1 MASFE
6 SAVEP
11 ILAKYRHDPTKLLQI
26 LRETQDALDW
36 ISAETQS
43 FIAARLD
50 IARTRVESVTQF
62 YAHLYDAPRGK
73 YRILFSD
80 NITDRMVGSVA
91 LFERM
96 LAHFGVA
103 PGETSSDGLVSID
116 FTPCTGLC
124 DHGAAMLVNNIAIG
138 RLDDERIDQI
148 AELVRARKPI
158 ADWPAALFAI
168 DDNIYRRVTLTGVPY
183 IAGSGLDAAIRLGRA
198 GIFDEIKRSGLR
210 GRGGAG
216 FPTATKIEGARNA
229 PGIEK
234 YVVCNA
240 DEGEPG
246 TFKDRV
252 LLTSFSARVLD
263 GMAIAAFAAGAS
275 KGFIYLRGEYEYLR
289 PKLQREI
296 EDMRASGRLGVSIR
310 GAAGFDFDVEIHMGA
325 GAYICCE
332 GAAQI
337 ESLEGKPGRPRVK
350 PPSMVI
356 RGYKGMPTIVDNVE
370 TLAHLTEIA
379 LEGGASFARRGT
391 RASTGTKLLSVA
403 GDCARPGIYE
413 YEFGVMISHV
423 LKDCGAVSPIAV
435 QVGGAS
441 GVLITPDEF
450 SRKIAFEDVST
461 AGAFM
466 IFGPDRDI
474 FDVARNFAHFFAHE
488 SCGFCTPCRVGT
500 TVQKNL
506 MDKIAEGR
514 GSRYEVNDLL
524 RLTDFM
530 RRTSHCGLGETAG
543 NAVRDTWMKFRP
555 AFERRLVPYDFAPEV
570 DLDAALEPTRVAA
583 HRDDA
588 AAHIIAE
595 G

>member
-6 SAVEP
+6 PAVEP
-11 ILAKYRHDPTKLLQI
+11 ILAKFRHDPTNLLQI
-26 LRETQDALDW
+26 LRETQDAIDW
-36 ISAETQS
+36 ISPETQT
-43 FIAARLD
+43 FIASRLN
-50 IARTRVESVTQF
+50 IPRTQVEALTQF
-62 YAHLYDAPRGK
+62 YAHLYDHNRGR

-80 NITDRMVGSVA
+80 NITDRMAGSVA
-91 LFERM
+91 LFDR
-96 LAHFGVA
+96 LRAFWGVA

-116 FTPCTGLC
+116 MTPCTGLC
-124 DHGAAMLVNNIAIG
+124 DHGAALLVNNIAIG
-138 RLDDERIDQI
+138 RLDNERIDRI
-148 AELVRARKPI
+148 ARLIMARKPL
-158 ADWPAALFAI
+158 AEWPAELFVI
-168 DDNIYRRVTLTGVPY
+168 DDNIRRKVTLLGTPYVP
-183 IAGSGLDAAIRLGRA
+183 GSALDAAIRLGRS
-198 GIFDEIKRSGLR
+198 GIFDEIKSSRLR

-216 FPTATKIEGARNA
+216 FPTPTKIEGARNA
-229 PGIEK
+229 AGKEK

-252 LLTSFSARVLD
+252 LLTSFLPRVLE
-263 GMAIAAFAAGAS
+263 GMAITGFAAGAT
-275 KGFIYLRGEYEYLR
+275 KGFVYLRGEYQYLR
-289 PKLQREI
+289 PHVQRTIDE
-296 EDMRASGRLGVSIR
+296 MRAGGLLGVSIR
-310 GAAGFDFDVEIHMGA
+310 GAPGFDFDIQIHMGA
-325 GAYICCE
+325 GAYICGE
-332 GAAQI
+332 GTAQVN
-337 ESLEGKPGRPRVK
+337 SLEGKVGRPRVK

-391 RASTGTKLLSVA
+391 RASTGTKMLSVS

-413 YEFGVMISHV
+413 YEFGVTIRQV
-423 LKDCGAVSPIAV
+423 LADSGAVAPIAV

-466 IFGPDRDI
+466 IFGPDRDL

-514 GSRYEVNDLL
+514 GSRYEVNDLM
-524 RLTDFM
+524 RLADFM
-530 RRTSHCGLGETAG
+530 RKTSHCGLGETAG

-570 DLDAALEPTRVAA
+570 DLDKALEATRLAA

-588 AAHIIAE
+588 AAHIVGE
-595 G
+595 N